1 MTSERNLAPLDELHE
16 IVRPHRTG
24 GVLAAAMLA
33 CAFALALCAPS
44 CATAA
49 AQLTWSAPRA
59 VEGAEGHS
67 IAAISCP
74 SASLCVAVDR
84 TARLFEGDP
93 LTGSWSSQTI
103 ASAGAF
109 DAVSCASASLC
120 VAVDES
126 GNVATSTD
134 PAAGSWSPAAPV
146 DGHAI
151 AGVACPTSSL
161 CVAVDG
167 DGELLSSG
175 NPAAGAWSA
184 PTRIDGE
191 APLTGV
197 SCAGESLCVAVD
209 GEGGVV
215 ASASPALASS
225 WHPLGLDLAHALR
238 SVSCASAALCAA
250 TGGGVVFASANPS
263 APAPTW
269 GSTPIDVTSLSGI
282 SCVSSGLCVALDGAG
297 HAFTSDAAAGVAP
310 GWTQAGSGPGGS
322 PTAIS
327 CLAEGRCVAA
337 TAEGRTI
344 AGQLPP
350 PALTTTGPSAVT
362 QTGATVS
369 GTVDPQDAPL
379 TSCRFEYG
387 TTSSYGHDAPCAST
401 PGPGSVAVGVSAQL
415 SSLSPATLYH
425 YRLQASSATG
435 SAAGADGTFAT
446 AAPANVRL
454 VHPAPYITGVPA
466 VGDRLACNPGLPR
479 NAGPVSLTY
488 LWWRDESPI
497 ENSDR
502 ELYDLL
508 SEDAGQHMQCEVIA
522 TNADGS
528 ASARSAFVTVPAE
541 GVPASAGET
550 SIGVPRTHGDVLQL
564 PVACSPQADP
574 ECSLKLRLTAV
585 ETLRGRKLVAVSAR
599 RLAHRPPKARSLTV
613 TLFAHT
619 AHLPAG
625 SERIVSM
632 TLNAVGRRLFAK
644 ARRLPAQLTVEGTVL
659 GVLSASLAKEQVT
672 FGPAGAK
679 AGRRGRS
686 SDLARGDASNIDF
699 GGLAGAAASRGGVR
713 SDAAGAPLSSR
724 PAQTSTVLTPTPYM
738 GFDTYLALGPRLS
751 ESAVLMQASRM
762 ISDGL
767 MKDGYRYLW
776 LDVGWW
782 QGQRNSGGEIT
793 VNQVQWPHGM
803 AWLTGTLH
811 RAGLLVGIYTDTG
824 SEGCG
829 GPGQGSYGHYQQDV
843 NTFAAWGF
851 DAVKVDFCGGGRMHL
866 APASAYGSFHAALS
880 HNSSHRPMLLSIC
893 NFREP
898 DSLEGGPSYGQS
910 AFASYSFGPSDG
922 NSWRTDTDVGFP
934 GFVTFPWVLRN
945 LDADA
950 AHPETAGPGH
960 WNDPDYLAPDQG
972 LSETQ
977 FRTQMSM
984 WAMLAAPL
992 MASDNLTTITHAS
1005 LTALQN
1011 KEVIAVDQDPAGIQG
1026 KLLASSE
1033 EGQVWVKPLYGGDR
1047 AVALLNRGSNALRIS
1062 TSAAAI
1068 GMPHASRYRL
1078 RNLWMHSTTSSG
1090 GTISMQVP
1098 GESTAML
1105 RVSAVKPAAAR
1116 SSRHR

>member
-1 MTSERNLAPLDELHE
+1 MRS
-16 IVRPHRTG
+16 HRTG
-24 GVLAAAMLA
+24 GLLAAAALA
-33 CAFALALCAPS
+33 CAFGPALCAPP

-84 TARLFEGDP
+84 TAKLFDGSP
-93 LTGSWSSQTI
+93 LNGSWSSQTI
-103 ASAGAF
+103 ASAGGF
-109 DAVSCASASLC
+109 DAISCASVSLC

-134 PAAGSWSPAAPV
+134 PAAGSWSLAKPI

-151 AGVACPTSSL
+151 AAVACPTSSL
-161 CVAVDG
+161 CVAVDR
-167 DGELLSSG
+167 DGEMLSSG
-175 NPAAGAWSA
+175 SPAGGAWSA
-184 PTRIDGE
+184 PMRIDGE
-191 APLTGV
+191 TPLTGV

-209 GEGGVV
+209 GEGGVL
-215 ASASPALASS
+215 ASASPTLASS
-225 WHPLGLDLAHALR
+225 WHPLGLDLARALTG
-238 SVSCASAALCAA
+238 VSCASAICAA
-250 TGGGVVFASANPS
+250 TGGGVVFASADPS
-263 APAPTW
+263 APVPTW
-269 GSTPIDVTSLSGI
+269 GSTAIDVTSLSGI

-310 GWTQAGSGPGGS
+310 GWAQAGSGPGGS

-337 TAEGRTI
+337 TAEGSTI

-379 TSCRFEYG
+379 SSCRFEYG

-401 PGPGSVAVGVSAQL
+401 PGPGSVAVGVFAQL
-415 SSLSPATLYH
+415 SSLSSATLYH
-425 YRLQASSATG
+425 YRLVASSATG
-435 SAAGADGTFAT
+435 SAVGADGTFAT
-446 AAPANVRL
+446 AAPPNVRL

-488 LWWRDESPI
+488 LWWRDGSPI

-502 ELYDLL
+502 ELYDLPP
-508 SEDAGQHMQCEVIA
+508 EDAGQHMQCEVIA

-550 SIGVPRTHGDVLQL
+550 SIGVPHTHGDVLQL
-564 PVACSPQADP
+564 PVACSPHADP

-585 ETLRGRKLVAVSAR
+585 VTLRGRKLVAVSAR
-599 RLAHRPPKARSLTV
+599 RPARRPPKARSLTV
-613 TLFAHT
+613 TLLARAAHV
-619 AHLPAG
+619 PAG
-625 SERIVSM
+625 SEHIVSM
-632 TLNAVGRRLFAK
+632 TLNAAGRRLFAK
-644 ARRLPAQLTVEGTVL
+644 ARRLPAQLTVEGTVI
-659 GVLSASLAKEQVT
+659 GVLTASLAKEQVT
-672 FGPAGAK
+672 FASPAAK

-686 SDLARGDASNIDF
+686 SGLART
-699 GGLAGAAASRGGVR
+699 AASRIAVGGET
-713 SDAAGAPLSSR
+713 ASSR
-724 PAQTSTVLTPTPYM
+724 LPQTPTVLTPTPYM
-738 GFDTYLALGPRLS
+738 GFDTYFALGPRLS
-751 ESAVLMQASRM
+751 ESAVLVQASRM

-767 MKDGYRYLW
+767 VKNGYRYLW

-782 QGQRNSGGEIT
+782 QGQRSGNGEIA
-793 VNQVQWPHGM
+793 VDHAQWPHGL
-803 AWLTGTLH
+803 AWLTSTLH
-811 RAGLLVGIYTDTG
+811 RAGLLVGLYTDAG

-866 APASAYGSFHAALS
+866 APARAYASFHAALS

-898 DSLEGGPSYGQS
+898 GSLEGEPSYGQS

-950 AHPETAGPGH
+950 AHPEAAGPGH

-972 LSETQ
+972 LSEGQ

-992 MASDNLTTITHAS
+992 MASDNLTSITHGS
-1005 LTALQN
+1005 LSALKN
-1011 KEVIAVDQDPAGIQG
+1011 EEVIAVDQDPAGIQG
-1026 KLLASSE
+1026 RLLASSE

-1047 AVALLNRGSNALRIS
+1047 AVALLNRGPSTLRIS

-1078 RNLWMHSTTSSG
+1078 RNLWTHSTASSG

-1105 RVSAVKPAAAR
+1105 RVSAVRPSVAR
-1116 SSRHR
+1116 SSRHRQASAS